1 MTSVHSGRP
10 VGATLETPLVRPVA
24 APAPTPR
31 AASRERKVGHAH
43 FAFMR
48 SLVEGLDED
57 ASWERYLTVEGD
69 SGDPRVVRSTIAWLR
84 HEFALA
90 AKKHDRFGTARLL
103 RIDATKIADKSLQLP
118 SLEDFAQD
126 RGLEEYSE
134 ADQIDAYEQEFGKA
148 SARQNRRAALVARQ
162 LTALKWLE
170 DLIAQPPR
178 AGDSVCAWFHPSL
191 AQHLEGAGLFT
202 IAQLVE
208 RINGIGRRWHAS
220 IKAMGPGK
228 GARIVAWLRDNEATL
243 NQYLGRHVD
252 VARSKLF
259 THELAAVVQASSE
272 IRPLEKFVV
281 PAELDGRAG
290 LYRRPQAQ
298 CLLKATH
305 DYQAIL
311 AWLQAKHGMT
321 PAQKAHASAHRAQ
334 RSSGVEQ
341 AMDWLQ
347 FLSNTQRAYRKE
359 AERFLLWAVVQRQKP
374 LSSMTN
380 EDCVA
385 YRDFLADPQPAS
397 RWCGARSRPRWSPLW
412 RPFEGPL
419 SASAQGHAIT
429 ILKNLYGF
437 LVDQNY
443 LMGNPWAAVSVPRGA
458 APKVN
463 AGRSFTRAQWQFIAA
478 QADMLV
484 DTSANKRLKFALRLL
499 YATGLRLSEVVAA
512 TVDDLSWVEYPSVDE
527 GETLQGWLLQVIGKG
542 NKLREVPLPNEVV
555 EELKDYLQS
564 RRLSREPGDIGNQG
578 AHLLGKASDIS
589 ERAPR
594 LAAHVDQDP
603 RGGLAAST
611 LYNQF
616 KSFFGDCASVLRHQ
630 GDGKGAERFDKA
642 SSHWLRHTHAS
653 HAIASGMP
661 IEIAQ
666 QNLGH
671 ASLATTTIYLT
682 TEQRRRMQ
690 AVQGFW
696 AAASPAS
703 TAAAGPVP
711 AHSSEPTG
719 KEGLP

>member
-1 MTSVHSGRP
+1 MTGSS
-10 VGATLETPLVRPVA
+10 T
-24 APAPTPR
+24 APALDALVATAPGRTLDAPPQPR
-31 AASRERKVGHAH
+31 SASRERKVGRAH

-48 SLVEGLDED
+48 ALVEGLDVQ
-57 ASWERYLTVEGD
+57 ASWQRYLGVEGD
-69 SGDPRVVRSTIAWLR
+69 ASDPRLVRSTVSWLR
-84 HEFALA
+84 EEFSLA
-90 AKKHDRFGTARLL
+90 AKKHDRFGTARLV
-103 RIDATKIADKSLQLP
+103 RFDATKIADASLQLP
-118 SLEDFAQD
+118 SLEQFAQD
-126 RGLEEYSE
+126 HGMEDYAE
-134 ADQIDAYEQEFGKA
+134 ADQLEAYEEKFGKA
-148 SARQNRRAALVARQ
+148 SMRQNRRAALVARQ
-162 LTALKWLE
+162 LAALKWLE

-191 AQHLEGAGLFT
+191 AQHLEAAGLFT
-202 IAQLVE
+202 VAELVE

-220 IKAMGPGK
+220 IKAMGATK
-228 GARIVAWLRDNEATL
+228 GARIVQWCRENEATL
-243 NQYLGRHVD
+243 NLYLGRHVD

-290 LYRRPQAQ
+290 LFRRPQAQ

-321 PAQKAHASAHRAQ
+321 PSQKAHASAHRAQ

-341 AMDWLQ
+341 ALDWLQ
-347 FLSNTQRAYRKE
+347 FLSHTQRAYRKE

-458 APKVN
+458 APRVN
-463 AGRSFTRAQWQFIAA
+463 AGRSFTRAQWQFVSA
-478 QADMLV
+478 QAAMLP
-484 DTSANKRLKFALRLL
+484 DTSANQRLKFALRLL

-512 TVDDLSWVEYPSVDE
+512 TVDDLSWVEYPSVEE
-527 GETLQGWLLQVIGKG
+527 GEGVQGWVLKVVGKG
-542 NKLREVPLPNEVV
+542 NKLREVPVPTEVV
-555 EELKDYLQS
+555 DELKDYLAA
-564 RRLSREPGDIGNQG
+564 RRLSREPADMGNQG
-578 AHLLGKASDIS
+578 AYLLGKASDLS
-589 ERAPR
+589 KRAPR
-594 LAAHVDQDP
+594 LASHVDQDP

-611 LYNQF
+611 VYNQF
-616 KSFFGDCASVLRHQ
+616 KIFFGDCASVLRYL
-630 GDGKGAERFDKA
+630 GDGKGADRFDKA

-671 ASLATTTIYLT
+671 ASLSTTTIYLT

-696 AAASPAS
+696 AAAAPAIPAS
-703 TAAAGPVP
+703 LAQVETRANEASP
-711 AHSSEPTG
+711 SSGRE
-719 KEGLP
+719 